1 MSSRSDTQRPME
13 AGRRT
18 TERREAL
25 LTSAIDL
32 LADGGVAAI
41 THRSVETAA
50 DVPHGSVTYWFG
62 SREGLIDAVVDRLC
76 AESEAQ
82 TGAIAA
88 GLEQT
93 FASGERPDPAA
104 IAAAFAA
111 YVDGS
116 RRHQQARLELEIA
129 GGRDERIGRRMTE
142 AAEVF
147 WRMCEPIAVALGSED
162 PPADARA
169 LASMLDGMLIDR
181 IVHRGQ
187 PDTAMVAALERLLDG

>member
-1 MSSRSDTQRPME
+1 ME
-13 AGRRT
+13 AGPRT
-18 TERREAL
+18 AERREAL
-25 LTSAIDL
+25 LEQAIEL

-50 DVPHGSVTYWFG
+50 RVPHGSVTYWFG

-76 AESEAQ
+76 AASEAQ

-93 FASGERPDPAA
+93 FASGERPDAA
-104 IAAAFAA
+104 AVAAAFAA
-111 YVDGS
+111 YIDGS
-116 RRHQQARLELEIA
+116 RNHQLARLELEIA
-129 GGRDERIGRRMTE
+129 GGRDPRIGSRMTA

-147 WRMCEPIAVALGSED
+147 WRMCEPIAVALGSDD

-169 LASMLDGMLIDR
+169 LASMLDGMLMDR
-181 IVHRGQ
+181 IVHPGQ
-187 PDTAMVAALERLLDG
+187 PDTAMVAALERLIGR